1 MCTNLGDFSKFFQ
14 AAREGHGKTEKQQHS
29 PEATVALELGGN
41 LQYGS
46 KIRFKLKKKKKK
58 GKPSGTEG
66 PGDSEAQSRAGR
78 QMPSSLMLQQGCTQ
92 NIYFLAC
99 CLYKP
104 QETLGKKGSSPN
116 SEHPVEAR

>member
-58 GKPSGTEG
+58 ESRVVQRDLGTRKH
-66 PGDSEAQSRAGR
+66 RAG
-78 QMPSSLMLQQGCTQ
+78 Q
-92 NIYFLAC
+92 A
-99 CLYKP
+99 
-104 QETLGKKGSSPN
+104 GKCPLL
-116 SEHPVEAR
+116 